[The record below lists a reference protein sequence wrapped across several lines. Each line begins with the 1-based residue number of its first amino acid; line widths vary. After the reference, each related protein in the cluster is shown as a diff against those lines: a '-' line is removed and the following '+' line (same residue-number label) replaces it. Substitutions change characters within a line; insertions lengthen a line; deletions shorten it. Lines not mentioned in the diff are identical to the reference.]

1 MGIGIK
7 IKEARLNLGL
17 TQEQLANLIG
27 VKKSAVANYEN
38 DISSPREDILFKLF
52 KVLNVD
58 ANYIFEGQY
67 TVKEGIEEKI
77 SGLPSEAKQEL
88 DAFVEWL
95 KEKYKRD

>member
-1 MGIGIK
+1 MGIGVK

-38 DISSPREDILFKLF
+38 DISSPREEILYKLF
-52 KVLNVD
+52 KALNVD

-77 SGLPSEAKQEL
+77 AGLSLEARQEL
-88 DAFVEWL
+88 DSFVDWL
-95 KEKYKRD
+95 KEKYRKD